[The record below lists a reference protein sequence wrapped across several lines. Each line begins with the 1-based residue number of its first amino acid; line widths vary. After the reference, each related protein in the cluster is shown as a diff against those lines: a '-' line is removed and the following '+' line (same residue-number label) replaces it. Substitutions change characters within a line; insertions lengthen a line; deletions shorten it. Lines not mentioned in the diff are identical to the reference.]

1 MKIVM
6 YTTHCP
12 QCNVLAKKMTQK
24 NIQYIEIDDI
34 EVMRNLGIMTA
45 PMLSIDDGAPM
56 NFKDS
61 INWINSLEV

>member
-1 MKIVM
+1 MKIIM

-34 EVMRNLGIMTA
+34 EVMRNLGIMTV
-45 PMLSIDDGAPM
+45 PMLSIDNGAPM

-61 INWINSLEV
+61 INWVNSLEV

>member
-12 QCNVLAKKMTQK
+12 QCNVLAKKMAQK
-24 NIQYIEIDDI
+24 NIQYIEVDDI
-34 EVMRNLGIMTA
+34 EVMCNLGIMTV
-45 PMLSIDDGAPM
+45 PMLSIDNGAPM

-61 INWINSLEV
+61 INWVNSLEV